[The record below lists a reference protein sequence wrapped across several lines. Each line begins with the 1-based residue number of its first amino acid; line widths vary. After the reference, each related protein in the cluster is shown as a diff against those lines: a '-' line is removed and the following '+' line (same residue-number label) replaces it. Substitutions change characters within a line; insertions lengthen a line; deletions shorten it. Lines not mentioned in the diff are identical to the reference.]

1 MLRKHPLRSAYSMGL
16 VYYGYQISWLR
27 GIRSSELTDGSL
39 AKIIGLLPFIIA
51 TTTFA
56 VTLPLFVWL
65 YGRLKIR
72 SDQIRFLFVTPL
84 LWILSESLISIVF
97 SIVSSGVGARI
108 GDYWH
113 FGNVGLALAGT
124 SLVYLSRWGGLYLLS
139 YTAVLIM
146 CTIVYCVKAKKPL
159 PLLVVIAGVVALN
172 VLAFQLYK
180 TPRGK
185 EISVVAVGSGIL
197 DEAGYVNNPLPNTA
211 KNVPVDS
218 ADVIVLP
225 EYSRYWEYDS
235 DTHAAVL
242 ADALKDKS
250 GLVIDSESKRLDG
263 RQYNV
268 VAFSNAKGEH
278 YNEQFKWFV
287 VPGGEFVPYI
297 FRGPLRLMG
306 QAKAVTTFEN
316 TKSVTPGMSPEEPFF
331 WRGVWYGSLACS
343 AANTPELY
351 RGIVSRGAEVLV
363 NTASLGTV
371 GLGAKY
377 HDNSFI
383 ESRLHAVANARPF
396 IQSARGG
403 YNFILDS
410 NGSVLAKNTN
420 QDNNFVAAKVKSN
433 SQSTVYSIFGN
444 WIVVLA
450 GVTIILMLVIEQK
463 NYKLPRLLYKRVRA
477 VFNNRHKN

>member
-1 MLRKHPLRSAYSMGL
+1 MGL
-16 VYYGYQISWLR
+16 MYYGYQISWLR

-56 VTLPLFVWL
+56 LTLPLFVWL

-72 SDQIRFLFVTPL
+72 SDRIRFLFVTPL
-84 LWILSESLISIVF
+84 LWVLSESLISIVF
-97 SIVSSGVGARI
+97 SLVSSGVGARI

-146 CTIVYCVKAKKPL
+146 CTIIYFIKAKKPL
-159 PLLVVIAGVVALN
+159 PLLVVISSIVALN

-180 TPRGK
+180 TPHGK
-185 EISVVAVGSGIL
+185 EVSVVAVGSSIV
-197 DEAGYVNNPLPNTA
+197 DEAGYINNPLPNTA
-211 KNVPVDS
+211 KNITADS

-225 EYSRYWEYDS
+225 EYSRYWEYDP
-235 DTHAAVL
+235 DAHATVL

-250 GLVIDSESKRLDG
+250 GLVIDSASKRLDG
-263 RQYNV
+263 QQYNV

-297 FRGPLRLMG
+297 FRGPLRMMG
-306 QAKAVTTFEN
+306 QSQAVTTFEN
-316 TKSVTPGMSPEEPFF
+316 TKSVTPGLSAEEPFF
-331 WRGVWYGSLACS
+331 WRGVRYGALACS

-351 RGIVSRGAEVLV
+351 RGIVSRGAEALV

-410 NGSVLAKNTN
+410 NGNVLAKNTN
-420 QDNNFVAAKVKSN
+420 QDNNFVAAKVQSN
-433 SQSTVYSIFGN
+433 SRMTVYSMFGN
-444 WIVVLA
+444 WIVILA
-450 GVTIILMLVIEQK
+450 GLTVILMFVIERSK
-463 NYKLPRLLYKRVRA
+463 TKDGRLLYKRARA